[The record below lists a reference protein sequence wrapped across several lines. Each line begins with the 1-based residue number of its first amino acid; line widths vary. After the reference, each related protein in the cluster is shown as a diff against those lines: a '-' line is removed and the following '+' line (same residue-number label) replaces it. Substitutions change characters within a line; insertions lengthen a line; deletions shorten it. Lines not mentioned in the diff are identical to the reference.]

1 MALVWA
7 FGASVL
13 FAQVED
19 LADQVTVE
27 VQNELA
33 VNTAGLEFSPT
44 FYEDGIVFI
53 STNTAGLKKI
63 TDTNLKLSAM
73 SILRSR
79 RNSDGQLL
87 PPEPFAAELS
97 SIYHEGPVCFD
108 RTAETV
114 YFSRNDAK
122 KGKDGRQFM
131 RMYSATKSGGAWGE
145 PKLMSFSVGDHDD
158 MHPVISIDGD
168 KLFFASNRQGGQ
180 GGMDLYVSY
189 RIGDSW
195 TEPVNLGSGV
205 NTPKNEAFPFIHA
218 DNTLYFASDGQAGGK
233 GGFDLYYVI
242 PEGSQWTK
250 PVNMGDP
257 FNTPGDD
264 FGLIVDLN
272 KINGYFASNGRGGTG
287 GDDIFNFHTENGNL
301 DDYLLQNNRVPDR
314 NLDLRLLVTDKK
326 TAAPIG
332 DAEIQI
338 LSSDIA
344 QVIGRDE
351 SGKMIAVQ
359 QVNGQD
365 VIRSIP
371 PEKGISGMTNAKGRY
386 ATEIRPGSYTISV
399 VKKGYQTKQ
408 LRAPISKPNNDIEIA
423 LEKVSYPGKVEWNA
437 SVFNYMTNAP
447 LAGATLVLTDPSG
460 KKDTVMADANGM
472 VSYYLDPNKKY
483 KVDMY
488 QGGRIVGSTE
498 VNTQGWGQITNQ
510 SLSVAPLLPG
520 SVIEL
525 PNIYYNFNDA
535 TLRPD
540 ARKDLDLVV
549 SLLRQHPNISV
560 ELASHTD
567 SRGNE
572 RYNQELSQRRANGV
586 VDYLVSRGIDR
597 SRLKPTGYGESE
609 LRNRCADGVSCTEQ
623 EHARNRR
630 TEVRILT
637 GLQGASV
644 VYLDGQLSD
653 VGSVDPRPVSG
664 DTGAAQ
670 GGKKDSGK
678 KNKQKQTQAT
688 SAAQGDFHVVAGSFL
703 METRAQSQLEV
714 LHSSGY
720 TNAYITQY
728 PNSPY
733 YSIVAGEF
741 QSREEA
747 ARLKRQLDNARIDA
761 FVRVVK

>member
-1 MALVWA
+1 
-7 FGASVL
+7 
-13 FAQVED
+13 
-19 LADQVTVE
+19 
-27 VQNELA
+27 
-33 VNTAGLEFSPT
+33 
-44 FYEDGIVFI
+44 
-53 STNTAGLKKI
+53 
-63 TDTNLKLSAM
+63 
-73 SILRSR
+73 
-79 RNSDGQLL
+79 
-87 PPEPFAAELS
+87 
-97 SIYHEGPVCFD
+97 
-108 RTAETV
+108 
-114 YFSRNDAK
+114 
-122 KGKDGRQFM
+122 M
-131 RMYSATKSGGAWGE
+131 RMYSATKNGGAWGE
-145 PKLMSFSVGDHDD
+145 PKLMPFSVGDHDD

-272 KINGYFASNGRGGTG
+272 KINGYFASNGRGGSG

-338 LSSDIA
+338 LGSDIA

-359 QVNGQD
+359 QINGQD

-371 PEKGISGMTNAKGRY
+371 PEKGISGMTNAKGRF
-386 ATEIRPGSYTISV
+386 ATEIKPGSYTISV

-408 LRAPISKPNNDIEIA
+408 LRAPISKPNNDIEIT

-572 RYNQELSQRRANGV
+572 RYNQDLSQRRANGV

-597 SRLKPTGYGESE
+597 NRLKPTGYGESE
-609 LRNRCADGVSCTEQ
+609 LRNRCTDGVSCTEQ

-644 VYLDGQLSD
+644 YISTA
-653 VGSVDPRPVSG
+653 SCRIPIRPTP
-664 DTGAAQ
+664 D
-670 GGKKDSGK
+670 
-678 KNKQKQTQAT
+678 
-688 SAAQGDFHVVAGSFL
+688 L
-703 METRAQSQLEV
+703 
-714 LHSSGY
+714 
-720 TNAYITQY
+720 
-728 PNSPY
+728 
-733 YSIVAGEF
+733 
-741 QSREEA
+741 
-747 ARLKRQLDNARIDA
+747 
-761 FVRVVK
+761 